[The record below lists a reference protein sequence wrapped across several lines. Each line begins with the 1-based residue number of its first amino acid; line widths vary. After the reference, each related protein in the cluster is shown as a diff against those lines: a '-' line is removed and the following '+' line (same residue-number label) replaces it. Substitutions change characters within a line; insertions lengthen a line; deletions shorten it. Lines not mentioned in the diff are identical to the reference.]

1 MLGLLR
7 IGKTLNKIVTSDNYL
22 HGTWKRNK
30 EIETKEKEV
39 GETEKFTLIGI
50 KGPKQKN

>member
-1 MLGLLR
+1 MIMFQLEKKKNNQGLLNKLKMLGLLR

-30 EIETKEKEV
+30 EIETKEK
-39 GETEKFTLIGI
+39 
-50 KGPKQKN
+50 